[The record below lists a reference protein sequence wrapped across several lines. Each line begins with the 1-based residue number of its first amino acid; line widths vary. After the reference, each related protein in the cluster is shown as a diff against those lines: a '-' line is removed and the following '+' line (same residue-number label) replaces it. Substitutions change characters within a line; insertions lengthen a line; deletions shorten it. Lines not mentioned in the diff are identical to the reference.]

1 MFDVRPLGIAGP
13 LLVERTIAR
22 DRRGT
27 FRKLVHAE
35 AFAAAGLRF
44 DFVEQYVST
53 SETGVLR
60 GMHFQSP
67 PHDHAKLVSVLSG
80 RILDV
85 VLDLRPGPGFGRA
98 ASVELS
104 GEDGRSIYIPSGF
117 AHGFLALAPALVL
130 YDVTSV
136 HAPDHDHGVA
146 WDSFGFDW
154 PVTDPIL
161 SDRDRGLPA
170 FSDFQTS
177 FPPAV

>member
-1 MFDVRPLGIAGP
+1 MFDIRPLSIEGP
-13 LLVERTIAR
+13 LLVERPIAR
-22 DRRGT
+22 DRRGS
-27 FRKLVHAE
+27 FRKLVHAD
-35 AFAAAGLRF
+35 AFAAAGLAH
-44 DFVEQYVST
+44 DFVEQYVSI
-53 SETGVLR
+53 SAAGVLR

-67 PHDHAKLVSVLSG
+67 PHDHAKLVSVLAG

-85 VLDLRPGPGFGRA
+85 ALDLRPGPGYGRA
-98 ASVELS
+98 AAVELS

-117 AHGFLALAPALVL
+117 AHGFLALEPATVL

-154 PVTDPIL
+154 PIADPIL

-170 FSDFQTS
+170 LADFPTS